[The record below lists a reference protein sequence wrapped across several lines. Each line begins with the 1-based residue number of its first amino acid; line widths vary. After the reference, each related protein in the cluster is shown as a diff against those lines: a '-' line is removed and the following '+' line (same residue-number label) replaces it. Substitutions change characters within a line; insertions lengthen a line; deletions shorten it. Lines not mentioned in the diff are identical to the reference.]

1 MTKADVEAQLV
12 QGSDDEAEY
21 GIWAPP
27 NPEELWTAENAITDL
42 QKGEL
47 APEQLAKRACHK
59 SEACWKK
66 DKTAILSVNEPK
78 SQLPSILDVLSR
90 SIGEAPAVTEARPL
104 NMLHTVIHF
113 RKPNREI

>member
-47 APEQLAKRACHK
+47 APEQLAERAYFA
-59 SEACWKK
+59 EK
-66 DKTAILSVNEPK
+66 DRQRGIAAGKIDDESAQDRLVQRKMTHLLPPK
-78 SQLPSILDVLSR
+78 LNFV
-90 SIGEAPAVTEARPL
+90 ARRGSYDFSW
-104 NMLHTVIHF
+104 VAGI
-113 RKPNREI
+113 